1 MKMTDVEKRVG
12 DFCLRI
18 PELQLESG
26 CVHGLIGGNGCGKTT
41 LAKLMMGILT
51 PDSGRIDREGLNE
64 REITMTTQR
73 PYLMHTSV
81 YENLVYPLK
90 LRGKKPREA
99 DVRPWLTRCGLWEKK
114 DQYAGSLSGGERQKL
129 SMIRAMIFK
138 PKLIIVDE
146 TLSNL
151 DPDSVELF
159 EQWIREIQAQAAV
172 TWVMISHQ
180 LSHIC
185 RMCDQIHFLSQ
196 GELAASGPARELL
209 KNCGDERL
217 KAFLER
223 ESLDLNVRGRKVD

>member
-1 MKMTDVEKRVG
+1 MKMIDIQKRVG

-18 PELQLESG
+18 PELRLEGG
-26 CVHGLIGGNGCGKTT
+26 CIHGLIGGNGCGKTT

-51 PDSGRIDREGLNE
+51 PDSGRIDREGLTG
-64 REITMTTQR
+64 REITMTAQR
-73 PYLMHTSV
+73 PYLMHASV
-81 YENLVYPLK
+81 YENAAYPLK
-90 LRGKKPREA
+90 LRGMKPKEA
-99 DVRPWLTRCGLWEKK
+99 DIRPWLARCGLWEKK

-129 SMIRAMIFK
+129 SMIRAMIFR

-159 EQWIREIQAQAAV
+159 EQWIREIQEQSAV

-180 LSHIC
+180 LSHIY

-196 GELAASGPARELL
+196 GELAVSGPAREVIRSCGEERLRAFLDRELL
-209 KNCGDERL
+209 KVHDGKGNG
-217 KAFLER
+217 
-223 ESLDLNVRGRKVD
+223 